1 MILLAISAVVLQVG
15 TQTPPRD
22 TLRFPAPGDTT
33 PARITQAPDTAGRF
47 DAPGTRELV
56 RRVQRAGSTIPAGLD
71 DYQARMRS
79 SIYLSLRA
87 DSAEGGEIPVT
98 IDEFAGDVRWAREGG
113 LEQRLR
119 GHRIRQLA
127 PTPYTIGSWL
137 ESPWVVPHLYGNTID
152 IFQLAASPARRAT
165 VSSAV
170 HPFSARG
177 IDFYVYT
184 ADDTVR
190 VRTQQGVTT
199 LVPVTV
205 RPRLDAPTSPL
216 RRVAGTFYIDV
227 DRAAVARA
235 RFGFTEASGRFSV
248 TEAGVFFEL
257 ENALVDGRFW
267 LPVRQRR
274 EIQITSPLFGGA
286 AAVRL
291 VTALSGFGLNTGW
304 RPAEPGAR
312 LVREL
317 TRGDSVFAGL
327 PDPATRGDDPL
338 DIGDFA
344 DLREAIRPPPS
355 ERAGPLRV
363 GYRPERSTH
372 FFRYNRVEGLFLG
385 AAARV
390 EPRERELRS
399 WDVYGTAGYA
409 FAESTVRGELTGRY
423 HPVPAAGAPQYTLGV
438 SGYRRLRDT
447 RIFRPA
453 FEWELGY
460 ALGAAFTGIDRRDYY
475 DTRGAEVYGVRRLG
489 PFSARLGGRVER
501 HDSVAR
507 NTERSLI
514 GDADE
519 FPFVAAMDPG
529 THAALEGELR
539 YARGPGA
546 FGIAPSLVASLG
558 AEAGLGDFRTQR
570 VTATLSTRRPGRY
583 LTLLARGDV
592 GWVGGE
598 APPHFLIRFG
608 GGEGLRGYD
617 DREFA
622 GSRAALARARLLAHL
637 PPYSN
642 EPLLRVGF
650 FLVPPLRPALAL
662 SGDAGWSAVSRD
674 SEPSLNRLF
683 SRTTDG
689 TRYSYGAGLSLFEDA
704 VSIEHVWPGDGGE
717 GRWYAG
723 FTAWF

>member
-1 MILLAISAVVLQVG
+1 MILLAISAAVLQVG
-15 TQTPPRD
+15 TQTPRD

-33 PARITQAPDTAGRF
+33 PVRLTQAPDTAGRF

-152 IFQLAASPARRAT
+152 IFQLAASPARRAA

-184 ADDTVR
+184 AEDTVR

-205 RPRLDAPTSPL
+205 RPRLDAPESPL

-235 RFGFTEASGRFSV
+235 RFGFTEAGGRFSL

-304 RPAEPGAR
+304 RPEQSGAR

-327 PDPATRGDDPL
+327 PDPATRGDNPL

-409 FAESTVRGELTGRY
+409 FSESTVRGEVTGRY

-475 DTRGAEVYGVRRLG
+475 DTRGAEVFGIRRLG

-519 FPFVAAMDPG
+519 FPFVAAMDAG

-546 FGIAPSLVASLG
+546 FGIAPSLVASLA

-592 GWVGGE
+592 GWIGGE

-622 GSRAALARARLLAHL
+622 GSRAALGRARVLAHI
-637 PPYSN
+637 PPFSN
-642 EPLLRVGF
+642 EPLLRLGF
-650 FLVPPLRPALAL
+650 FLVPPLRPALVL

-674 SEPSLNRLF
+674 SEASLNRLL

-689 TRYSYGAGLSLFEDA
+689 TRYSYGSGLSLFEDA